1 MWHFQPSSN
10 VDGYV
15 LNGFIFVCRLRFHF
29 SGIQNPNRVSTPIV
43 LLASSSSL
51 SFSVYVTQNPLVSR
65 PFSVTITLFPL
76 SFPLRQRNSS
86 GITPLCSISSPTK
99 SRTQRNRVS
108 TPHHSTPLT
117 SHLRCSR
124 SSPSPVVVDDVD
136 SDFGAV
142 EARKTRSNR
151 PIILNFSL
159 WIQDVKVVFFVF
171 NPALVGNNLARTIT
185 LESIISM

>member
-51 SFSVYVTQNPLVSR
+51 SFSVCQSY
-65 PFSVTITLFPL
+65 FSLPPPESDTKF
-76 SFPLRQRNSS
+76 NS
-86 GITPLCSISSPTK
+86 LH
-99 SRTQRNRVS
+99 RNRVS

>member
-1 MWHFQPSSN
+1 MFSGPNEYECGISSQFN
-10 VDGYV
+10 TNFGLFKFRV
-15 LNGFIFVCRLRFHF
+15 LYLFAASDSILVGSKIQIEYRLQSFFSLLLPPFRFLYARVTSLCRL
-29 SGIQNPNRVSTPIV
+29 Q
-43 LLASSSSL
+43 
-51 SFSVYVTQNPLVSR
+51 
-65 PFSVTITLFPL
+65 
-76 SFPLRQRNSS
+76 
-86 GITPLCSISSPTK
+86 

-159 WIQDVKVVFFVF
+159 WIQDVKKRAAF
-171 NPALVGNNLARTIT
+171 NTP
-185 LESIISM
+185 S